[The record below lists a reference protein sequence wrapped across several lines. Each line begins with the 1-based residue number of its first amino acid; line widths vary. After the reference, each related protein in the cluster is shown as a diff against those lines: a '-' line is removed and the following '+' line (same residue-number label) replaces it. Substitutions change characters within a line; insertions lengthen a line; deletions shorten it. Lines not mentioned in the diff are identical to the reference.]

1 MSMCQA
7 LHLAPHQFRVLPV
20 LLLLCSGV
28 EGGRRRRAG
37 VVEVPP
43 AVAVPVEVVLGA
55 GLASAFVEQP
65 ARAAQTAAAAAVDS
79 AAVRVV
85 RLGFMGTSFLG

>member
-1 MSMCQA
+1 M
-7 LHLAPHQFRVLPV
+7 
-20 LLLLCSGV
+20 
-28 EGGRRRRAG
+28 
-37 VVEVPP
+37 VEVPP
-43 AVAVPVEVVLGA
+43 LVAVPVEVLGA